1 VTLSEGTLTAFQVLT
16 TVAGAAYAVLAA
28 RRNRLCWIAGAIGAA
43 LLALLSAL
51 QALPMQAALNVFYVG
66 MSVYGWLNWTRASTE
81 GSLPVGWWPWQGHLV
96 AAAVLVTL
104 SFFTAHWLA
113 ERTEAEW
120 PLLDSLAT
128 WFSLFATW
136 LAARARI
143 ENWIYWIVIDGVL
156 VYLYYMQGLPWI
168 AAQFVVLVVIAAAG
182 LVSWRRRF
190 VAQGAPA

>member
-81 GSLPVGWWPWQGHLV
+81 GDLPVGWWPWQGHL
-96 AAAVLVTL
+96 AAAAALVLL
-104 SFFTAHWLA
+104 SLLSAHLLA

-168 AAQFVVLVVIAAAG
+168 AAQFAVLVVIAAAG
-182 LVSWRRRF
+182 LVSWRRRL

>member
-1 VTLSEGTLTAFQVLT
+1 MTLSDGTLTAFQVLT

-28 RRNRLCWIAGAIGAA
+28 RRNRLCWIAGAVGAA

-66 MSVYGWLNWTRASTE
+66 MSVYGWLKWTRASAE
-81 GSLPVGWWPWQGHLV
+81 GSLPVGYWPWRGHLG
-96 AAAVLVTL
+96 AAVVLVVL
-104 SFFTAHWLA
+104 SFLSAHWLA
-113 ERTEAEW
+113 ERTQAEW

-168 AAQFVVLVVIAAAG
+168 AAQFGVLVVIAAAG
-182 LVSWRRRF
+182 LVSWRRRLQ
-190 VAQGAPA
+190 AQGVPA